1 MIHPKD
7 ESFVNHTKTLANR
20 RSPRFSVTSPYVGGL
35 EVAVFF
41 GSFSSA
47 VRRNE
52 QKPFASFRKE
62 ALSHHTSSLYHF

>member
-47 VRRNE
+47 ARRNE
-52 QKPFASFRKE
+52 HNLLLLFEKKG
-62 ALSHHTSSLYHF
+62 